1 MIPGAFCNKNYK
13 FIRVAADSI
22 SRLCLAVFYQIISY
36 CYKIVGSPT
45 AHHYESLALYQS
57 GKAKNLFTYLR
68 FGKEIIDFCV
78 NAPQQIKSPSSIH
91 HVSEDQTLRSMYGD
105 EDIDKWIEIIT
116 KDASPKLEE
125 LCSLKITDGCC
136 LGMSLDFISH
146 YLLNV
151 NSKKPLGSFFDRY
164 QEGAPKEAQLAQIFY
179 RTLHSTKSLTEEKR
193 ERIAIENHALGAT
206 ELGTIENLIKRASDE
221 KSKNYFISLKSDQMK
236 RVSTEGSKD
245 IVKMVLDRN
254 LIMTKPFKFTMD
266 IDNAII
272 FVPQEIEE
280 LQDLEFE
287 LIIDDLS
294 AGIYYV
300 SSTSGNSG
308 HSMAYIKTEEGKHI
322 IYDPNLAIL
331 AVNYN
336 EAGARLWKIVKRY
349 IKEDENFTVSFSPCS
364 LFSKKTSE
372 LLNKIY

>member
-1 MIPGAFCNKNYK
+1 
-13 FIRVAADSI
+13 
-22 SRLCLAVFYQIISY
+22 
-36 CYKIVGSPT
+36 
-45 AHHYESLALYQS
+45 
-57 GKAKNLFTYLR
+57 
-68 FGKEIIDFCV
+68 
-78 NAPQQIKSPSSIH
+78 
-91 HVSEDQTLRSMYGD
+91 
-105 EDIDKWIEIIT
+105 
-116 KDASPKLEE
+116 
-125 LCSLKITDGCC
+125 
-136 LGMSLDFISH
+136 
-146 YLLNV
+146 LNV